1 MDNSLYIGLS
11 RQVVLQRAMDMV
23 SNNVANLNT
32 PGYRTQNPMFK
43 EYLSQPDKTYQPV
56 SMVYD
61 SGQYNTTTPGPV
73 QMTGATY
80 DVALDGPGFIAVNTP
95 SGETQY
101 TRGGN
106 FNVNAAGQI
115 VTSSGY
121 TVSSNGGAAIT
132 VPADTQQVSITETGD
147 VFADDNNI
155 GRISVMEFE
164 NLQDLKPEGNG
175 LYKAEKEGL
184 PATQT
189 RVKQG
194 ALEGSN
200 VNSVQE
206 MSRMIEIM
214 RDYQQTMNMMKEQ
227 GDRETGAIQ
236 RLSKISG

>member
-1 MDNSLYIGLS
+1 
-11 RQVVLQRAMDMV
+11 
-23 SNNVANLNT
+23 
-32 PGYRTQNPMFK
+32 
-43 EYLSQPDKTYQPV
+43 
-56 SMVYD
+56 
-61 SGQYNTTTPGPV
+61 
-73 QMTGATY
+73 
-80 DVALDGPGFIAVNTP
+80 
-95 SGETQY
+95 
-101 TRGGN
+101 
-106 FNVNAAGQI
+106 
-115 VTSSGY
+115 
-121 TVSSNGGAAIT
+121 
-132 VPADTQQVSITETGD
+132 
-147 VFADDNNI
+147 
-155 GRISVMEFE
+155 MEFE